1 MFESQ
6 RTYETIR
13 RFLLTIVNKD
23 FLVFLVFLALSST
36 FWLILTLNETYEKD
50 IDVPLQMTNVPKNVV
65 LTTPLED
72 TVRVTVSDKGYMLMT
87 YMYGDVIRP
96 VILNFGSYAN
106 KQTGRGVVPVADFYK
121 HLYTQLYSS
130 SKITSMKPE
139 RLEFYFNYGQSKRV
153 PVKLA
158 GRVEPSKSFYL
169 ARTAFWPDSVT
180 IYAGKNMIDS
190 IKAAYTEELEIVN
203 LQDTLIREVSLQK
216 LRGVKTVPEKVRIGL
231 YPDVLIDESM
241 EVPIIAVNMPEGRV
255 LRTFPSRVKVHFTC
269 GVRTF
274 RQIRPSQFRVEVDY
288 NELAAR
294 PSEKCE
300 LHLRTYPHAVLK
312 AWLELTNVD
321 YLIEQQ

>member
-6 RTYETIR
+6 RTYETFR
-13 RFLLTIVNKD
+13 RFLLTVVNKD
-23 FLVFLVFLALSST
+23 FLIFLFFLALSSM

-96 VILNFGSYAN
+96 VTLNFGSYAN
-106 KQTGRGVVPVADFYK
+106 QQTGKGTVPVADFYK

-130 SKITSMKPE
+130 SKITSVKPE
-139 RLEFYFNYGQSKRV
+139 RLEFYFNHGQSKRV

-158 GRVEPSKSFYL
+158 GRVEPGKSFYL
-169 ARTAFWPDSVT
+169 ARTLFWPDSVT
-180 IYAGKNMIDS
+180 IYAGKHMIDS
-190 IKAAYTEELEIVN
+190 IKAAYTEELDIVN
-203 LQDTLIREVSLQK
+203 LQDTVIREVSLQK

-241 EVPIIAVNMPEGRV
+241 EVPIVAVNMPEGRV
-255 LRTFPSRVKVHFTC
+255 LRTFPARVKVHFTC

-288 NELAAR
+288 QELSAK